1 MKYVLLIIFLLCSL
15 FTMKAQSYILVD
27 NGINLRLCN
36 FHMDLKGNFDY
47 YDNIVLDLGDI
58 YGSRFAG
65 YNWKGDSLVLFL
77 ETKGKVT
84 QKIIVLDSIKS
95 VPILPILKVSNL
107 KTLYNSRQKN
117 PNAEYRFRNI
127 KVKINAQGWI
137 ECYQKDSLLWQKHPN
152 INTFSIGTLGLGYQ
166 NPVITP
172 DGQTLLLRYA
182 TYFTCYLVEIDVNT
196 GKQRKIVRNKI
207 YTPFWYS
214 PDGRYILYTSKR
226 GLRIYDR
233 ETRKKF
239 KGFGWRDAFWL
250 YR

>member
-1 MKYVLLIIFLLCSL
+1 MKYVLLITFLLCSL

-27 NGINLRLCN
+27 DGMKLRLCY
-36 FHMDLKGNFDY
+36 FHMDSKGNFDY
-47 YDNIVLDLGDI
+47 YDNIKCNLVDI
-58 YGSRFAG
+58 YGSRFVG

-77 ETKGKVT
+77 ETKGKVI
-84 QKIIVLDSIKS
+84 QKTVLLDSIKS
-95 VPILPILKVSNL
+95 VPILPILKASNL
-107 KTLYNSRQKN
+107 KALYYGRQKD
-117 PNAEYRFRNI
+117 PNAEYRLGNL
-127 KVKINAQGWI
+127 KIQINTHGWV
-137 ECYQKDSLLWQKHPN
+137 ECYREDSLLWQKHPN
-152 INTFSIGTLGLGYQ
+152 ISSFGIGTLGLGYQ

-239 KGFGWRDAFWL
+239 KDFGWRDAFWL